1 MAGIVWEISRTIII
15 VIFTYEADKRD
26 LTATRA
32 NENINGGRGSC
43 G

>member
-1 MAGIVWEISRTIII
+1 MAGIVCEISGTIISVI
-15 VIFTYEADKRD
+15 VTYEADKRD
-26 LTATRA
+26 LTATRH